1 MSKNKG
7 LTLSEIV
14 MALGLLTVISLA
26 VIGVFTK
33 LLSASTKNTDR
44 TAAHLLA
51 QSALDKAARQGP
63 PDWGFGLS
71 GSTGTAS
78 ISDKLST
85 NNDQT
90 ETEFTTTITV
100 GKVTDADPKIYLG
113 NLYDVTVSVS
123 WWGKK
128 RQGLGRLSTET
139 SRTVYI
145 RQ

>member
-1 MSKNKG
+1 
-7 LTLSEIV
+7 

-26 VIGVFTK
+26 IIGVFTK

-51 QSALDKAARQGP
+51 QSTLEKASRQGP
-63 PDWGFGLS
+63 PDWGFGVG
-71 GSTGTAS
+71 GSTGEAS
-78 ISDKLST
+78 ITDKLST
-85 NNDQT
+85 NNDRTQ
-90 ETEFTTTITV
+90 TEFTTTIKV
-100 GKVTDADPKIYLG
+100 DKVTNADPKVYLG
-113 NLYDVTVSVS
+113 NLYDVTVTVS

-128 RQGLGRLSTET
+128 RRGLGRLSTET